1 MVFFNPFMLGEK
13 KYSPPFGMMKT
24 PIERE
29 FNGLRG
35 SSPIMLLV
43 PWPMSGSRLSR
54 RQLLWIKKIDKQ
66 NFITYPGRFTLVK
79 GGFGLVK
86 GGKLLLSAHAK
97 SL

>member
-1 MVFFNPFMLGEK
+1 MVFFNPNMLGEK
-13 KYSPPFGMMKT
+13 KYSPPLGMMKT
-24 PIERE
+24 PMEIEVK
-29 FNGLRG
+29 GLRG
-35 SSPIMLLV
+35 SSPIMFLV

-54 RQLLWIKKIDKQ
+54 WPLLWIKQIDKQ
-66 NFITYPGRFTLVK
+66 NFITYPGGVMLVK

>member
-1 MVFFNPFMLGEK
+1 MVFFNPCMLGEK

-24 PIERE
+24 SIERD
-29 FNGLRG
+29 FDGLRG

-54 RQLLWIKKIDKQ
+54 WPLLRIKQIDKQ
-66 NFITYPGRFTLVK
+66 NFITYPGDIMLVK
-79 GGFGLVK
+79 GEFGLVK
-86 GGKLLLSAHAK
+86 GGKLLLFAHAK